1 MATKKQLEKEFAPEL
16 EKSKAPQG
24 LLQAL
29 YALANDANLQ
39 GADLRYYDNYKGKQI
54 PSGRQ
59 ISQAKGLLGIKAPA
73 PKKKAKRAKKGSKK
87 TGRKRGRPAKA
98 TMKLTTGNVGEVLRQ
113 YRSALQV
120 AVKDADAEIKSLE
133 KQIAAIKADSAEARA
148 ALKKL

>member
-29 YALANDANLQ
+29 YALANDATVS

-59 ISQAKGLLGIKAPA
+59 ISQAKGLLGIKTPA
-73 PKKKAKRAKKGSKK
+73 TKKKAKKGRKKA
-87 TGRKRGRPAKA
+87 GRKRGRPAKA

-113 YRSALQV
+113 YRSALQL

-133 KQIAAIKADSAEARA
+133 KQIAAIKADTSEARA